1 MKRAMAQATQ
11 CVHCLQPVKK
21 GWGQLNHKKICMG
34 APATYKVPQTKTANQ
49 VDTEDNDDNH
59 NILEMEGEG
68 QDEAQDTGLHFGF
81 GMAPYESVAVLNDVM
96 AEPIRKARLGP
107 KTLEILTF
115 LDTAEKGE
123 GCSREKAQSWLDY
136 HHMKGGPN
144 SRLLPKDIRTLWK
157 HVVKVWYIF
166 RGHLSSCNNVCPC
179 YCA

>member
-34 APATYKVPQTKTANQ
+34 APATYKVSQTKTANQ
-49 VDTEDNDDNH
+49 VDTEVDDNH
-59 NILEMEGEG
+59 NIHEMEGEG
-68 QDEAQDTGLHFGF
+68 QDEAHEMEGEGQDEMEGEGQD
-81 GMAPYESVAVLNDVM
+81 EAVLNDVM

-157 HVVKVWYIF
+157 HVTKVWYIL
-166 RGHLSSCNNVCPC
+166 RGHLSSCNYVCPC
-179 YCA
+179 CA